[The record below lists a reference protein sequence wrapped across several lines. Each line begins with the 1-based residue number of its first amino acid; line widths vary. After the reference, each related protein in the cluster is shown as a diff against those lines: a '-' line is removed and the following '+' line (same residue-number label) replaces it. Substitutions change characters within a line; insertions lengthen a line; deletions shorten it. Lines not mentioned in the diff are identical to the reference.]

1 MKKLFVT
8 ALAVFTFVAVDAQ
21 TDFGLTAG
29 YSSNSV
35 KDGDSGSGFNIGA
48 FVDLG
53 ISDSFSVQP
62 ELVYTNSSFDGD
74 SYNLFS
80 VNAMAKFNVSEDFS
94 ILAGPQ
100 FGFASGEI
108 PDALDTLF
116 GDDFSSMN
124 IQLAVG
130 LAYSFSENIFA
141 QARYGFMLNDHVD
154 GADVKVNTFSVG
166 LGYKPLKSFFQNP
179 GYPPPFSI

>member
-80 VNAMAKFNVSEDFS
+80 VNAMAKFNVSEDFK
-94 ILAGPQ
+94 L
-100 FGFASGEI
+100 
-108 PDALDTLF
+108 
-116 GDDFSSMN
+116 
-124 IQLAVG
+124 
-130 LAYSFSENIFA
+130 
-141 QARYGFMLNDHVD
+141 MLKGKISKKYLN
-154 GADVKVNTFSVG
+154 
-166 LGYKPLKSFFQNP
+166 
-179 GYPPPFSI
+179 